1 NPYIIPFLNVSGQRS
16 TPISRAIVST
26 ASILGSEIQHRL
38 QQVKSMICQKYVGDI
53 TIVPHIM
60 WSKFPLV
67 MANPDLSMA
76 KYYSN
81 SGESA
86 TWPQIALLRNHCL
99 IEQCISANIISL
111 RGKLV
116 VNQNSDFHN
125 SASNIT
131 YLPIPVKDSPIEA
144 ELLKMKSLEYL
155 PKPSANIDPL
165 ISVGTAGKT
174 SNLQPL
180 YRSEGNLR
188 KSQTLSFTKEP
199 PQIKNPMNDRKSIL
213 SSDPLQ
219 AMESML
225 QFMIDNNL
233 VLTDSIITLF
243 LKLYA
248 RDGPPESANNL
259 IRYCVENDYQIL
271 PKYYDYVVIAY
282 CNNLEPWKA
291 LEVIKQAQFDSFP
304 ITEHMLIAILSSF
317 AKLKNKS
324 GVAYVLKIVE
334 EKQLPPSQELYTA
347 MMNAYKF
354 INQSEN
360 VLVIFNK
367 MNELSETDDSVKP
380 STYAYS
386 ILLDMY
392 SKIEDSGA
400 ARSALQQMIEQ
411 GKEVNAVHFHSVMDS
426 CRKAN
431 DSDTVLVLYEQMKS
445 LGLKP
450 VQETFSILLST
461 YGFKGDLE
469 KMKKVYDEMVSFNI
483 YPNRFTIGTIISIY
497 MKNSNFQEC
506 HHWYKTLESRGMYPS
521 PAILSTMMQ
530 CVVLEKREFK
540 DCEFY
545 YQIGESLGIV
555 NLQLIKEFV
564 ICDLILNK
572 NIKSSIQ
579 LMIEQIKKHDIKID
593 QTSIDIFSNAILK
606 PKLYQPDNTPIDVN
620 SPVVDGKEQ
629 FMMLRK
635 SLESDK
641 LGGQSQN
648 MYDLALSKLR

>member
-1 NPYIIPFLNVSGQRS
+1 MIRSRLIGRNLKTTSIIWKRFISVRETKRLQELQKAAEKDGHVKKLDEFHIKPFQNRILNDL
-16 TPISRAIVST
+16 
-26 ASILGSEIQHRL
+26 ILALNQKKLNADVIHSNFILLQSYEHLSWNHSEIMIKCLLFNRKFVL
-38 QQVKSMICQKYVGDI
+38 PDTTVKLDSLIRYHGQ
-53 TIVPHIM
+53 TFEVP
-60 WSKFPLV
+60 
-67 MANPDLSMA
+67 
-76 KYYSN
+76 
-81 SGESA
+81 
-86 TWPQIALLRNHCL
+86 T
-99 IEQCISANIISL
+99 
-111 RGKLV
+111 
-116 VNQNSDFHN
+116 
-125 SASNIT
+125 
-131 YLPIPVKDSPIEA
+131 
-144 ELLKMKSLEYL
+144 EYFY
-155 PKPSANIDPL
+155 KL
-165 ISVGTAGKT
+165 IS
-174 SNLQPL
+174 NYQYLQNG
-180 YRSEGNLR
+180 R
-188 KSQTLSFTKEP
+188 
-199 PQIKNPMNDRKSIL
+199 
-213 SSDPLQ
+213 

-259 IRYCVENDYQIL
+259 IRYCAENDYQIL

-367 MNELSETDDSVKP
+367 MNELSETDDSMKP

-579 LMIEQIKKHDIKID
+579 LMLEQIKKHDIKID

-606 PKLYQPDNTPIDVN
+606 PKLYQPEFLLNRSFSNTPIDVN